1 MSMYSK
7 QDGSKCEQITLL
19 GEQHMTMANKLV
31 LQSNNLVS
39 EWTNNFYRKM
49 YAKVNKKHHT
59 WAIIQEEKHV
69 QIILTCKQNVYTL
82 HSQKKVSKGKE
93 KKKGQ
98 TKRKEREKKKEKR
111 KIRK

>member
-7 QDGSKCEQITLL
+7 QDGSTCEQITLL

-82 HSQKKVSKGKE
+82 HSQKMLAKGRKRRKVKLKERKE
-93 KKKGQ
+93 K
-98 TKRKEREKKKEKR
+98 
-111 KIRK
+111 